1 MELSAL
7 VNTSHS
13 ETLLVKGSD
22 LAVAVGSGDL
32 PVLATPRMVALMEQA
47 AAALV
52 AEALDDGITTV
63 GTALNVTHTAP
74 TLVDRTVTATAT
86 RLETDGRRFVFAV
99 EAADEVGVVGRGT
112 HERVSVKGDR
122 FLEKAAARAQ
132 EV

>member
-47 AAALV
+47 AA
-52 AEALDDGITTV
+52 
-63 GTALNVTHTAP
+63 
-74 TLVDRTVTATAT
+74 
-86 RLETDGRRFVFAV
+86 
-99 EAADEVGVVGRGT
+99 
-112 HERVSVKGDR
+112 
-122 FLEKAAARAQ
+122 RAQ